1 MMNKIIFI
9 KDYLA
14 KKEKEETEEILKTMM
29 SSLSC
34 PLRKPEGLPWLIS
47 KKLFNSNTA
56 YLLAV
61 IFNFVYIIIIAVLV
75 FTYVLRI

>member
-14 KKEKEETEEILKTMM
+14 EKEETEEVLKTMI
-29 SSLSC
+29 SYEPR
-34 PLRKPEGLPWLIS
+34 PLRKPERLPWVIS